1 MRAKDIMIDKVV
13 CIGIRESVFD
23 AAELLLGAGVSAAPV
38 VNERGAVIGIVSEAD
53 LVRRAEIETTAEKSW
68 LARLMDSDVSAAHDF
83 VAAHT
88 RRVADVM
95 TKEVVTASED
105 ATLRELVE
113 LMERHKVK
121 RIPIVRDGILVGVV
135 SRSDLLRALLSR
147 EPDRPVLQPSDKALR
162 QAVVEAIEHRPWT
175 SKWPTNVFANDGV
188 VHLWGFVDGE
198 EVRKAYR
205 VAAENVPGVRRVK
218 SHLRAL
224 PASVGMGV

>member
-1 MRAKDIMIDKVV
+1 MRAKDVMTDKVV

-38 VNERGAVIGIVSEAD
+38 VNDKGAVVGIVSEAD
-53 LVRRAEIETTAEKSW
+53 LVRRAEIDTATKKSW

-83 VAAHT
+83 VAAHA

-95 TKEVVTASED
+95 TREVITASED

-113 LMERHKVK
+113 LMERHNVK

-147 EPDRPVLQPSDKALR
+147 EPDRPVLQPTDKALR

-175 SKWPTNVFANDGV
+175 SRWPTNVFANDGV

-198 EVRKAYR
+198 DVRKAYR

-218 SHLRAL
+218 DHLRAM